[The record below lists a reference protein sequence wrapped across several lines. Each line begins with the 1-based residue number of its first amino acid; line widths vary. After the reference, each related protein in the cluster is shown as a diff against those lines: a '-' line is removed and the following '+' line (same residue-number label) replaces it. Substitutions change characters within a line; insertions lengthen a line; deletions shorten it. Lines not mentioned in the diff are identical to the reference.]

1 MLVCYKGYKA
11 NTNLAG
17 RVVNTKKALARI
29 MEESYEEEL
38 IMTHGSSH
46 RKLLHVGAHRISQCL
61 DTYQRRFKEIT
72 SRARVRFEQCDWPG
86 MQADAAERLEL
97 YREVVDRVVDEL
109 RQLFLVQIQNRSLWA
124 EMREL
129 YAAMIEGREDREIAE
144 TFFNSITRRI
154 FATVGVDPGIEF
166 VSPLVGSTTSTP
178 RRRTWRAY
186 SFAPRDAASIRQLLS
201 DYAFG
206 VDYENL
212 DRDAR
217 HAAGELDAHLGRTM
231 GEQAGEVRLEML
243 PWGFYRGKGA
253 YLVGRM
259 VVGERLSPVVLAL
272 LNTTRGIALDAVL
285 MEEGEVSILFSFAR
299 SYFHVEGERPSDLV
313 HFLATLMPRKPVAEL
328 YIAIGYHKHGK
339 TEIYRDLLRYLAESD
354 DRFELARGEPGM
366 VMVVF
371 TLPAYHLV
379 FKVIRDRFALPK
391 STTRKAVR
399 EKYDLVF
406 KHDRAGRLLDAQEFE
421 HLKFRRDRFSAQL
434 LEELRSASQNVSI
447 DGDHVVLRHL
457 YVERRVIPLNLYL
470 EEESGPATEA
480 VVLDYGNAIK
490 DLACCN
496 IFPGDL
502 LLKNFGVTR
511 HGRVVF
517 YDYDELSLLTACSF
531 RAMPTAR
538 TDDEELS
545 AEPWFAVGEQD
556 IFPEEFVHF
565 LGLRGG
571 LRQAFLGRHA
581 DLFTVPFW
589 QELQARIR
597 EGEIFHISPYAE
609 QRRRSPVLSG

>member
-1 MLVCYKGYKA
+1 
-11 NTNLAG
+11 
-17 RVVNTKKALARI
+17 
-29 MEESYEEEL
+29 
-38 IMTHGSSH
+38 MTHGSSH
-46 RKLLHVGAHRISQCL
+46 GKLLHVGAHRIRQCL

-72 SRARVRFEQCDWPG
+72 RRARVRFEECDWPG

-97 YREVVDRVVDEL
+97 YRDVVDRVVEEL
-109 RQLFLVQIQNRSLWA
+109 RQLFLVHIQNRSLWA

-129 YAAMIEGREDREIAE
+129 YAAMIEAREDREIAA

-154 FATVGVDPGIEF
+154 FSTVGVDPGIEF
-166 VSPLVGSTTSTP
+166 LSPLMESTTMRP
-178 RRRTWRAY
+178 ERRTWRTY
-186 SFAPRDAASIRQLLS
+186 SFAPPDAASIRRLLV
-201 DYAFG
+201 DYAFR

-217 HAAGELDAHLGRTM
+217 YAAKELDAYLRRTL
-231 GEQAGEVRLEML
+231 GEQPGEARLEML
-243 PWGFYRGKGA
+243 PWVFYRGKGA
-253 YLVGRM
+253 YLVARM

-272 LNTTRGIALDAVL
+272 LNTARGIALDAVL
-285 MEEGEVSILFSFAR
+285 VEEGEVSILFSFAR
-299 SYFHVEGERPSDLV
+299 SYFHVDGEPPSDLV
-313 HFLATLMPRKPVAEL
+313 HFLETLMPRKPVAEL

-354 DRFELARGEPGM
+354 DRFEPARGEPGM

-391 STTRKAVR
+391 STTRQAVR
-399 EKYDLVF
+399 AKYDLVF

-421 HLKFRRDRFSAQL
+421 HLKFKRDRFSAEL
-434 LEELRSASQNVSI
+434 LDDLRNASQNVTI

-457 YVERRVIPLNLYL
+457 YVERRVIPLNIFL
-470 EEESGPATEA
+470 EEASAPAAEA
-480 VVLDYGNAIK
+480 AVLDYGNAIK

-545 AEPWFAVGEQD
+545 PEPWFAVGEQD
-556 IFPEEFVHF
+556 IFPEEFIHF
-565 LGLRGG
+565 LGLRGV
-571 LRQAFLGRHA
+571 LRHAFLSRHG

-589 QELQARIR
+589 QELQARLR
-597 EGEIFHISPYAE
+597 GGEIFHISPYSD
-609 QRRRSPVLSG
+609 QRRRSPGLSG

>member
-1 MLVCYKGYKA
+1 
-11 NTNLAG
+11 
-17 RVVNTKKALARI
+17 

-38 IMTHGSSH
+38 IMTRGSSH
-46 RKLLHVGAHRISQCL
+46 DKLLHVGAHRIRQCL
-61 DTYQRRFKEIT
+61 DTYRRRFKEIT
-72 SRARVRFEQCDWPG
+72 RRARVRFEERDWPG

-97 YREVVDRVVDEL
+97 YRLEVDRVVDEL

-129 YAAMIEGREDREIAE
+129 YGGMIGGREDREIAE
-144 TFFNSITRRI
+144 SFFNSITRRI

-166 VSPLVGSTTSTP
+166 VSPLAEGTVRDP
-178 RRRTWRAY
+178 RTRAWRTY
-186 SFAPRDAASIRQLLS
+186 SFASPDSAVIRQLLA
-201 DYAFG
+201 DYAFR

-217 HAAGELDAHLGRTM
+217 HAARELDVHLRGTL
-231 GEQAGEVRLEML
+231 GEQTGEVRLEML
-243 PWGFYRGKGA
+243 PWVFYRGKGA
-253 YLVGRM
+253 YLVGRTI
-259 VVGERLSPVVLAL
+259 VGERLGPVVLAL
-272 LNTTRGIALDAVL
+272 LNTSRGIALDKVL
-285 MEEGEVSILFSFAR
+285 VTESEVSILFSFAR
-299 SYFHVEGERPSDLV
+299 SYFHVEGEPPSDLV
-313 HFLATLMPRKPVAEL
+313 HFLETLMPRKPVAEL

-339 TEIYRDLLRYLAESD
+339 TEIYRDLLRNLAESD

-391 STTRKAVR
+391 STTRQAVR
-399 EKYDLVF
+399 AKYDLVF

-421 HLKFRRDRFSAQL
+421 HLKFKRDRFSAEL
-434 LEELRSASQNVSI
+434 LDELRSASRNVRI

-457 YVERRVIPLNLYL
+457 YVERRVIPLNIYL
-470 EEESGPATEA
+470 EETSGPAAEA
-480 VVLDYGNAIK
+480 AVLDYGNAIK
-490 DLACCN
+490 DLACSN

-517 YDYDELSLLTACSF
+517 YDYDELSLLTECSF

-538 TDDEELS
+538 SDEEELS
-545 AEPWFAVGEQD
+545 PEPWFAVGEQD

-565 LGLRGG
+565 LGLRGR
-571 LRQAFLGRHA
+571 LRQAFLDRHG
-581 DLFTVPFW
+581 DLFTLPFW
-589 QELQARIR
+589 QGIQGRLRG
-597 EGEIFHISPYAE
+597 GEIFHIFPYAGE
-609 QRRRSPVLSG
+609 RLRSPVLSD

>member
-1 MLVCYKGYKA
+1 MI
-11 NTNLAG
+11 TH
-17 RVVNTKKALARI
+17 
-29 MEESYEEEL
+29 ES
-38 IMTHGSSH
+38 THG
-46 RKLLHVGAHRISQCL
+46 KLLHVGAHRIRQRL
-61 DTYQRRFKEIT
+61 DTYQRRFSEIT
-72 SRARVRFEQCDWPG
+72 RRARMRFEDRDWPG

-97 YREVVDRVVDEL
+97 YRHVVDRVVDEL
-109 RQLFLVQIQNRSLWA
+109 RQLFLVHIQNRPLWA

-129 YAAMIEGREDREIAE
+129 YAEMIAGREDREIAE

-166 VSPLVGSTTSTP
+166 VSPLVESATSDP
-178 RRRTWRAY
+178 GRGVWRTY
-186 SFAPRDAASIRQLLS
+186 SFAPPDAAVIGEVLS
-201 DYAFG
+201 DYAFRA
-206 VDYENL
+206 DYENL

-217 HAAGELDAHLGRTM
+217 YAAGELDAHLRTL
-231 GEQAGEVRLEML
+231 GEQAGEIRLEML
-243 PWGFYRGKGA
+243 PWAFYRGKGA

-259 VVGERLSPVVLAL
+259 VAGECLSPVVLAL

-285 MEEGEVSILFSFAR
+285 VDEGEVSILFSFAR
-299 SYFHVEGERPSDLV
+299 SYFHVEGEPPSNLV
-313 HFLATLMPRKPVAEL
+313 HFLRTLMPRKPVAEL

-339 TEIYRDLLRYLAESD
+339 TEIYRDLLRYLVDSD

-391 STTRKAVR
+391 STTQQAVR

-406 KHDRAGRLLDAQEFE
+406 THDRAGRLLDAQEFE
-421 HLKFRRDRFSAQL
+421 HLKFKRDRFSAEL
-434 LEELRSASQNVSI
+434 LDKLRLASHNARI

-470 EEESGPATEA
+470 QEASGPAAEA
-480 VVLDYGNAIK
+480 AALDYGNAIK
-490 DLACCN
+490 DLARSN

-517 YDYDELSLLTACSF
+517 YDYDELSLLTACNF

-538 TDDEELS
+538 TDEEELS
-545 AEPWFAVGEQD
+545 SEPWFAVGEND
-556 IFPEEFVHF
+556 VFPEEFVRF
-565 LGLRGG
+565 LGLRGE
-571 LRQAFLGRHA
+571 LRRAFLGRHA

-589 QELQARIR
+589 QELQLRLR
-597 EGEIFHISPYAE
+597 GGEIFHIFPYAE
-609 QRRRSPVLSG
+609 QRRRSLVLSRKRAGGREGAANLIPTGREREDGAS

>member
-1 MLVCYKGYKA
+1 MM
-11 NTNLAG
+11 
-17 RVVNTKKALARI
+17 R
-29 MEESYEEEL
+29 
-38 IMTHGSSH
+38 HGSIH
-46 RKLLHVGAHRISQCL
+46 GKLLHVGAHRIHQCL
-61 DTYQRRFKEIT
+61 DAYQRRFKEIT
-72 SRARVRFEQCDWPG
+72 GRARMRFEERDWPG

-109 RQLFLVQIQNRSLWA
+109 RQLFLVQIQQRSLWA

-129 YAAMIEGREDREIAE
+129 YAAMIAGREDREIAE
-144 TFFNSITRRI
+144 TFFNSATRRI

-166 VSPLVGSTTSTP
+166 VSPLVESATP
-178 RRRTWRAY
+178 RPKTRTWRTH
-186 SFAPRDAASIRQLLS
+186 SFASLEAAVIRQVLTA
-201 DYAFG
+201 YPFR

-212 DRDAR
+212 ERDAQY
-217 HAAGELDAHLGRTM
+217 AARELDAHLRTLR
-231 GEQAGEVRLEML
+231 EQAGEVRLEML
-243 PWGFYRGKGA
+243 PWVFYRGKGA

-259 VVGERLSPVVLAL
+259 IVGERLSPVVLAL
-272 LNTTRGIALDAVL
+272 VNTSRGVALDAVL
-285 MEEGEVSILFSFAR
+285 VEEGEVSILFSFAR
-299 SYFHVEGERPSDLV
+299 SYFHVEGEPPSDLV
-313 HFLATLMPRKPVAEL
+313 HFLETLMPRKPVAEL

-339 TEIYRDLLRYLAESD
+339 TEIYRGLLRHLAESD

-391 STTRKAVR
+391 STTRQAVR

-421 HLKFRRDRFSAQL
+421 HLKFKRDRFSAEL
-434 LEELRSASQNVSI
+434 LDELRLASENVST

-457 YVERRVIPLNLYL
+457 YVERRVIPLNIYI
-470 EEESGPATEA
+470 EEASGPAAEA
-480 VVLDYGNAIK
+480 AVLDYGNAIK
-490 DLACCN
+490 DLAYCN

-517 YDYDELSLLTACSF
+517 YDYDELALLTACNF

-538 TDDEELS
+538 TDEEELS
-545 AEPWFAVGEQD
+545 PEPWFAVGEQD

-565 LGLRGG
+565 LGFGGG
-571 LRQAFLGRHA
+571 LRHAFLGRHA
-581 DLFTVPFW
+581 DLFAVPFW

-597 EGEIFHISPYAE
+597 GGEIFHIFPYAE
-609 QRRRSPVLSG
+609 QRRRSPLLSG